1 MKTVDNEFQEMIN
14 ASCKSPSNRT
24 DAANVIS
31 HKFFQHTTYLRSDL
45 DLGSVA
51 AREKRRRKKQSRNVI
66 PSLPVFIFSR
76 SVNRGIVVLKTPLF
90 SFKIPGKNRP

>member
-1 MKTVDNEFQEMIN
+1 MKTVDNEFQEVIN

-31 HKFFQHTTYLRSDL
+31 HTFFQHTTYLRSDL

-51 AREKRRRKKQSRNVI
+51 AREKKKKKKTKPQCHSFAS
-66 PSLPVFIFSR
+66 SLHFQ
-76 SVNRGIVVLKTPLF
+76 
-90 SFKIPGKNRP
+90 

>member
-1 MKTVDNEFQEMIN
+1 MKTVDNEFQEVIN

-31 HKFFQHTTYLRSDL
+31 HTFFQHTTYLRSDL

-51 AREKRRRKKQSRNVI
+51 ARKNKNGGVI
-66 PSLPVFIFSR
+66 PSPAV
-76 SVNRGIVVLKTPLF
+76 SVDL
-90 SFKIPGKNRP
+90 